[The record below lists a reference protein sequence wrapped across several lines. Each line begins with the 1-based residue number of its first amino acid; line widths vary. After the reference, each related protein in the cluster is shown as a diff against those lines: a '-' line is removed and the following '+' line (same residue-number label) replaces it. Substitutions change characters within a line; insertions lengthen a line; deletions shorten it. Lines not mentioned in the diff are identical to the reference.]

1 MHNYLEDPVPDDPIQ
16 RVHAFARDLAYG
28 VSAALC
34 SAEIG
39 VDRIGG
45 GQTEWRDTE
54 GGQYLSFLDEKWRDH
69 FPYPSLLIAFEY
81 FAPVPNPG
89 GSTELYRLTSKAFAL
104 LEQPAPAS
112 IFISY
117 RRSDSSALALLLLAR
132 FKMRGQEP
140 FLDMNI
146 APGDDWEDR
155 IRSEVMTRENF
166 ICLLGPTTLESEY
179 VRQEI
184 AWAQQAKARIIP
196 IWHNGFSDG
205 QLAAFQ
211 TRFPALGD
219 FYNKQAI
226 RIEQENALAYEGAI
240 IQLLNRFGMMA

>member
-1 MHNYLEDPVPDDPIQ
+1 MHNPLEDPVPDDPIQ

-28 VSAALC
+28 VSVGFC

-39 VDRIGG
+39 IEHYAGG
-45 GQTEWRDTE
+45 LAEWHDTE
-54 GGQYLSFLDEKWRDH
+54 GGQYLSFLDEKWQNH

-104 LEQPAPAS
+104 LEQPAPTA

-132 FKMRGQEP
+132 FRMRGQDP

-146 APGDDWEDR
+146 EPGNDWRAQLEN
-155 IRSEVMTRENF
+155 EVKARENF
-166 ICLLGPTTLESEY
+166 ICLIGPTTLESEY

-184 AWAQQAKARIIP
+184 GWAMEAHARIIP
-196 IWHNGFSDG
+196 IWHNGFNDA
-205 QLAAFQ
+205 QLAEFQ
-211 TRFPALGD
+211 ARFPGE

-226 RIEQENALAYEGAI
+226 RVEQENALAYEGAI
-240 IQLLNRFGMMA
+240 IQLLNRFGMMI